1 MVECRWLGIRLCSE
15 GLWMRQCVA
24 GSWFGYVQKVS
35 GCGSVLLARGSAMF
49 RRSLDAAVCCWLV
62 VRLCSEEGLWCGS
75 VLLARCSAMFGRSLD
90 TAVCCWLVRLVDLP
104 SPRSVV
110 VAGQEL
116 DVDWSAAVCRRLLLW
131 VDWRCLGCT
140 SVYSV
145 SGIA

>member
-1 MVECRWLGIRLCSE
+1 MVECHWLGIQLCSE

-24 GSWFGYVQKVS
+24 GSVFGYVRKVS
-35 GCGSVLLARGSAMF
+35 G
-49 RRSLDAAVCCWLV
+49 
-62 VRLCSEEGLWCGS
+62 CGS

-116 DVDWSAAVCRRLLLW
+116 YVDWSAAVCRHLLLW

-140 SVYSV
+140 SFYSV